1 MKFSRAYFLI
11 LAVVLLAAT
20 GCRRTISE
28 EERRTRAQLR
38 SALHERAFARAIPL
52 ARKVLLFAPNDD
64 GAWARLAQAQYGRR
78 DLTGLRKTLTEWP
91 STVKRP
97 SAKYHEYRGDLAR
110 AESRPADALAAWTES
125 VASKDRKLRVF
136 IKIARLEQ
144 KVGHW
149 AEAAAAWTRGM
160 KDHPTAPALINRATC
175 YRRLHSWDAAL
186 ADVRHAAQLAPD
198 DPVVREEHALLD
210 RLGKFLAEV
219 RDLDRD
225 LAAHPQDAS
234 LLADRALLFLR
245 AGDAT
250 LAFDD
255 ASKAAQLVP
264 GAVRP
269 KLFRALAAHQLGRKT
284 PELATPGTLRLDSLS
299 SDFLQ
304 TISRLDAEI
313 EAEPKNAELL
323 TNRAWQLNEIGQPRL
338 ALADAEAALRADAK
352 SAGACA
358 EASYALAKLNRA
370 SDAYVRIKQATE
382 LDPNFSTAWQY
393 RGELEMKQSDYM
405 AAVDSLSRTLAINQT
420 AAALARREECY
431 RQLGL
436 LAKADDDQKAL
447 EQMSATQ

>member
-1 MKFSRAYFLI
+1 MNFSRAPALVFL
-11 LAVVLLAAT
+11 VLVLVIA
-20 GCRRTISE
+20 GCRRDITA
-28 EERRTRAQLR
+28 EERTARGNVRQ
-38 SALHERAFARAIPL
+38 ALHERAFARAIPL

-78 DLTGLRKTLTEWP
+78 DLTGLRQTLTEWP
-91 STVKRP
+91 SRVKRP

-160 KDHPTAPALINRATC
+160 KDHPTAPALINRAIC

-234 LLADRALLFLR
+234 LLADRTLLFLR

-255 ASKAAQLVP
+255 ASKAAQLAP

-284 PELATPGTLRLDSLS
+284 PELATPGTLRLESLS

-323 TNRAWQLNEIGQPRL
+323 TNR
-338 ALADAEAALRADAK
+338 
-352 SAGACA
+352 
-358 EASYALAKLNRA
+358 
-370 SDAYVRIKQATE
+370 
-382 LDPNFSTAWQY
+382 
-393 RGELEMKQSDYM
+393 
-405 AAVDSLSRTLAINQT
+405 
-420 AAALARREECY
+420 
-431 RQLGL
+431 
-436 LAKADDDQKAL
+436 
-447 EQMSATQ
+447 